1 MNLTGKRLLLIML
14 FLGATRFCFSQREPD
29 QVYMSTI
36 RSVKLNPPNDPIGY
50 PIIALNS
57 ADQLELN
64 FDDLSAGV
72 KTYFYSL
79 TLCNADWTPAQMNYF
94 DYIKGYSQVR
104 ISNFRNSSISLTRYT
119 HYQVTLPD
127 RSCMPFRSGNYLL
140 KVFLNGDTTR
150 LAFTRRLMVVDQRLP
165 AAVIIQ
171 QPFDQQLF
179 STHQRLRITLDTK
192 NVDVRYPQQQLKL
205 MVLQN
210 YRWDNAVTLDA
221 PTFMRSALLEYSNEQ
236 QLSFPAMKEFRWLN
250 LRSFRLLGDRI
261 RRQENSD
268 SSFVLFAK
276 EDLPRLPRQYFYYK
290 DINGM
295 CIYETVER
303 INPFWNA
310 DYAHVHLS
318 LRPPEGKPYGT
329 ADVVVMGEL
338 TRYGKDPA
346 AVMKFNAE
354 KGMYETDL
362 FLKQGYYDYAYALRV
377 ENNHTYLFDTAP
389 IEQNAWETEN
399 AYLLLV
405 YYRPL
410 GGRYDELIAV
420 RAVSSQINRSLQ

>member
-1 MNLTGKRLLLIML
+1 MNKGYLAVLVSILLVISSH
-14 FLGATRFCFSQREPD
+14 AQREPD
-29 QVYMSTI
+29 RVYSTSI
-36 RSVKLNPPNDPIGY
+36 RSVKLHPTTDPLGY

-57 ADQLELN
+57 SDQLTLR

-72 KTYFYSL
+72 KNYFYSL
-79 TLCNADWTPAQMNYF
+79 TLCNADWSPAQMNYF

-104 ISNFRNSSISLTRYT
+104 IATYRNSSISLTRYT
-119 HYQVTLPD
+119 HYEAVLPD
-127 RSCMPFRSGNYLL
+127 RNCVPFRSGNYLL
-140 KVFLNGDTTR
+140 KVFLNGDTSR
-150 LAFTRRLMVVDQRLP
+150 LAFTRRLMVIDQRLP
-165 AAVIIQ
+165 AAVQIL

-192 NVDVRYPQQQLKL
+192 SMDVRYPQQQLKL
-205 MVLQN
+205 IVLQN
-210 YRWDNAVTLDA
+210 NRWDNALALSA
-221 PTFMRSALLEYSNEQ
+221 PTFIRNSILEYNNEQ
-236 QLSFPAMKEFRWLN
+236 QLTFPATKEFRWLN

-295 CIYETVER
+295 CLYETVEQ

-310 DYAHVHLS
+310 DYAKVHLT
-318 LRPPEGKPYGT
+318 LRPPEGKPYGNNE
-329 ADVVVMGEL
+329 VVVMGEL
-338 TRYGKDPA
+338 TQYGKDPA
-346 AVMKFNAE
+346 ATMVYNAE
-354 KGMYETDL
+354 KGTYETDL
-362 FLKQGYYDYAYALRV
+362 LLKQGYYDYMYALRNTNAGK
-377 ENNHTYLFDTAP
+377 EWFDTTP

-399 AYLLLV
+399 SYLLLV
-405 YYRPL
+405 YYRQL

-420 RAVSSQINRSLQ
+420 RTVSSQINRTLQ